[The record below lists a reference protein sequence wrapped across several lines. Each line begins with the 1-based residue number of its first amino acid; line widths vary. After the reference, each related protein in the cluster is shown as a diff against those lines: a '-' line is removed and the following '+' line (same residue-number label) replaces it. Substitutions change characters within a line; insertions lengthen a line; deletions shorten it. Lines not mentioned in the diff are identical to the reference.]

1 MIILKYVT
9 ASVITFLASMTI
21 TAYYYLHCLHQMGFF
36 RGDGGKTEICD
47 DSSLYIGCLLY
58 HLLRGVEE
66 NSHEIVQFDA
76 PGPEYCGTLDSLYD
90 GGESV
95 ISVIG
100 GVTSTSSISLH

>member
-1 MIILKYVT
+1 
-9 ASVITFLASMTI
+9 MTI
-21 TAYYYLHCLHQMGFF
+21 TAFYYLHCLHQMGFF
-36 RGDGGKTEICD
+36 AGVGGKTEMCD
-47 DSSLYIGCLLY
+47 DSSLYIGSLLY

-66 NSHEIVQFDA
+66 NSHEIVQFEA

-100 GVTSTSSISLH
+100 GVTAATTATSLR

>member
-1 MIILKYVT
+1 MIILKSVT
-9 ASVITFLASMTI
+9 ASVIAFLASMTI

-36 RGDGGKTEICD
+36 RGGDGETEICD

-100 GVTSTSSISLH
+100 GVTSTS

>member
-1 MIILKYVT
+1 MSIKAKT
-9 ASVITFLASMTI
+9 ASVKPFLASMTI

-36 RGDGGKTEICD
+36 SSVGETKKSD

-66 NSHEIVQFDA
+66 NSHEIVQFDTL
-76 PGPEYCGTLDSLYD
+76 GPEYCGTLDSLYD

-100 GVTSTSSISLH
+100 GVT

>member
-1 MIILKYVT
+1 
-9 ASVITFLASMTI
+9 MTI

-36 RGDGGKTEICD
+36 ADGGDGGGKTEMCD
-47 DSSLYIGCLLY
+47 DSSLYIGSLLY

-66 NSHEIVQFDA
+66 NSHEIVQFDD

-90 GGESV
+90 GGEAV

-100 GVTSTSSISLH
+100 GVATTTGPISQK

>member
-1 MIILKYVT
+1 
-9 ASVITFLASMTI
+9 MTI

-36 RGDGGKTEICD
+36 AGVGAVGGKTEMCD
-47 DSSLYIGCLLY
+47 ASSLYIGCLLY
-58 HLLRGVEE
+58 LLLRGVEE
-66 NSHEIVQFDA
+66 NSHEIVQFAA

-100 GVTSTSSISLH
+100 GVTTPGTPATLS

>member
-1 MIILKYVT
+1 M
-9 ASVITFLASMTI
+9 
-21 TAYYYLHCLHQMGFF
+21 C
-36 RGDGGKTEICD
+36 E

-58 HLLRGVEE
+58 HMLRGVEE

-90 GGESV
+90 GGEAV

-100 GVTSTSSISLH
+100 GVIITTATTLRYEGIHYAGTQQHLLALQQQL

>member
-1 MIILKYVT
+1 
-9 ASVITFLASMTI
+9 MTI
-21 TAYYYLHCLHQMGFF
+21 TAFYYLHCLHQMGFF
-36 RGDGGKTEICD
+36 TGVGGVGGKTEMCD

-66 NSHEIVQFDA
+66 NSHEIVQFEA

-100 GVTSTSSISLH
+100 GVTPPTPAPPAGLS